1 MEHEELMELAGRD
14 GFDSIEAFVS
24 THAAKLSPTR
34 KAVFEKLR
42 RLAGADDNQGA
53 AIKNLAHEAVHH
65 FLAHEREALA
75 ELCQLLSDVG
85 GLGGVL
91 AFLADGVGEPD
102 AGAAE
107 RAGPFL
113 GPDAVVG
120 RQEPP
125 FLEREAERVVLA
137 AEVLGLELLG
147 ARPAGRPLD
156 LQVALPSETP
166 DRDAV
171 ALEAVARDRLRDVEA
186 LARLAD
192 HLVDVLWPELASA
205 GRPVFTKR
213 KDSGSRALQREREV
227 GLHARVARE
236 VADEPLE
243 LLPRELVVAHAL
255 AALVDPARAVPDG
268 IGEDRLVGAAP
279 PVPLGEESL
288 KMCLMSAMKV
298 SLLFGERRRSW
309 ARAMI
314 ASTSARSQS
323 RRLFVVASQM
333 SRSDCMMRCRRA

>member
-1 MEHEELMELAGRD
+1 MELAGRD

-75 ELCQLLSDVG
+75 ELCHLLAEAVDFRAVVRQLLSDVG

-213 KDSGSRALQREREV
+213 KDSGSRAC
-227 GLHARVARE
+227 GWASS
-236 VADEPLE
+236 
-243 LLPRELVVAHAL
+243 
-255 AALVDPARAVPDG
+255 
-268 IGEDRLVGAAP
+268 RL
-279 PVPLGEESL
+279 
-288 KMCLMSAMKV
+288 
-298 SLLFGERRRSW
+298 
-309 ARAMI
+309 
-314 ASTSARSQS
+314 S
-323 RRLFVVASQM
+323 R
-333 SRSDCMMRCRRA
+333 